1 MPIEEMPG
9 NIVIKNCTFQNVD
22 RFLHYNFSG
31 NETWQRYYPM
41 NDITFEN
48 IDAKG
53 VRMALNAFGRAD
65 LPFELTLRNVAIE
78 FDSESVAEELIRA
91 AYCKRIVL
99 DKVKINNFGGD
110 CLVRA
115 LSDGEIVFNEVECSL
130 EEKEL
135 VKKTEEIFKIRTV

>member
-1 MPIEEMPG
+1 
-9 NIVIKNCTFQNVD
+9 
-22 RFLHYNFSG
+22 
-31 NETWQRYYPM
+31 M

-65 LPFELTLRNVAIE
+65 LPFELTLRRVAIE

-99 DKVKINNFGGD
+99 DKVKINNFGGN

-115 LSDGEIVFNEVECSL
+115 LSNGEIVFNEVECSL
-130 EEKEL
+130 DEKEL